1 VSARRSL
8 LKTTLTTVIVLS
20 DEVETTMRLLGINSL
35 SELNED
41 HVNTT
46 ILEREL
52 PRKLSAFPSQR
63 GSKL

>member
-1 VSARRSL
+1 M
-8 LKTTLTTVIVLS
+8 LTTVIVLS

-41 HVNTT
+41 HVNTM

-52 PRKLSAFPSQR
+52 PRKLSAFPSPR